1 MSQRKPIKRT
11 KSLCT
16 SNGIVIAYLL
26 YVTFVCVVSVCFCFV
41 MCLCF
46 VFVVAVEG
54 LVGMG
59 MAGGVGIDFGLQ
71 RIQWLVFISHGQKYM
86 QAAEFL
92 QNVVYIS
99 LASSEEDKVW
109 SGCGIRRLHNS
120 NKYILYGTVP

>member
-1 MSQRKPIKRT
+1 M
-11 KSLCT
+11 
-16 SNGIVIAYLL
+16 
-26 YVTFVCVVSVCFCFV
+26 
-41 MCLCF
+41 CF

-54 LVGMG
+54 MG
-59 MAGGVGIDFGLQ
+59 GGGIYFGLQ
-71 RIQWLVFISHGQKYM
+71 HIQWLVFISHVQKYM

-120 NKYILYGTVP
+120 NKYFVCGTVPQIIQAQYSYSIPS